1 MRVDPRQFHLITK
14 WVIIRCNSK
23 KDRQYHGQNKKDKYA
38 PKSKVLILKDLY
50 NTAQKSIRGIVI
62 FVPFGNVPAKL
73 NMLCHKLFNL
83 TYYPGQVTYIL
94 NQWQI

>member
-1 MRVDPRQFHLITK
+1 MVKIKKTRGQMVDKTLYLR
-14 WVIIRCNSK
+14 
-23 KDRQYHGQNKKDKYA
+23 YA

-50 NTAQKSIRGIVI
+50 NTAQKS
-62 FVPFGNVPAKL
+62 VPFGNVPAKL